1 MKPLYKYSFV
11 FALLFMHL
19 FLKSQTETDSI
30 KMWTIYPGY
39 IITMEADTVHGYIR
53 LNNLVDNQDKA
64 LFYDNP
70 DDKKSKVK
78 YRAKEIKG
86 YKVGPRT
93 YESLDFKGQKADRK
107 INFLLKLIEGPI
119 CYYEW
124 YYEPEEVTKS
134 RLIVDE
140 EDILN
145 SKVDLSFS
153 EENLNNTWV
162 AVKHGGE
169 PVNLNTMKFI
179 MKFKKCMAEL
189 VADYPEL
196 AEKIR
201 NKEEG
206 YQFGDVKKI
215 IHEYNEW
222 YITKEP
228 SQDQ

>member
-1 MKPLYKYSFV
+1 MKKLLYLLLVNLCFV
-11 FALLFMHL
+11 LLSSAGL
-19 FLKSQTETDSI
+19 SQSDTTEV
-30 KMWTIYPGY
+30 KLWTIYPGY
-39 IITMEADTVHGYIR
+39 IITHDNDTIQGYIR

-64 LFYDNP
+64 LFYEHP

-93 YESLDFKGQKADRK
+93 YESLEFKGQKADRK
-107 INFLLKLIEGPI
+107 VNFLLKLIEGPI

-145 SKVDLSFS
+145 SKVDLTFN
-153 EENLNNTWV
+153 EEDLNNTWV
-162 AVKHGGE
+162 AVKNNGE

-179 MKFKKCMAEL
+179 MKFKKHMAEL
-189 VADYPEL
+189 VSDYPEL

-201 NKEEG
+201 NKQEG
-206 YQFGDVKKI
+206 YQFANTQKI
-215 IHEYNEW
+215 IREYNAW
-222 YITKEP
+222 YLNNHSK
-228 SQDQ
+228 